1 MPDHYYTPNPTAAHE
16 ERGFETVLLGER
28 LTFKTDS
35 GVFSKAGVDAGTRL
49 LVEALPP
56 LSGRVL
62 DLGCGWG
69 PVGVA
74 LGRHNPAL
82 RLVLTDINERAAGL
96 ARENLRLNGVT
107 NAEVVSGDGF
117 ASVTGAFSAVI
128 TNPPIRAGKQT
139 IYALFAEAREHLEP
153 GGCLYVVIR
162 KQQGAPS
169 AVKYLEGIYKRV
181 EIIERGGG
189 YWVLRAEK
197 E

>member
-1 MPDHYYTPNPTAAHE
+1 MPDHYYTQNPAAPHE
-16 ERGFETVLLGER
+16 ERQFETVLLGER
-28 LTFKTDS
+28 LTFKTDA
-35 GVFSKAGVDAGTRL
+35 GVFSKGGVDAGTKL
-49 LVEALPP
+49 LLEALPP
-56 LSGRVL
+56 LAGRVL

-74 LGRHNPAL
+74 LGKRDPEL

-96 ARENLRLNGVT
+96 ARENLRLNGVK

-117 ASVTGAFSAVI
+117 QAVEGTFDAII

-139 IYALFAEAREHLEP
+139 IYALFSEAHERLVP
-153 GGCLYVVIR
+153 GGCLYIVIR

-169 AVKYLEGIYKRV
+169 AIKYLEGIYKDV

>member
-1 MPDHYYTPNPTAAHE
+1 MADHYYTAQPTSAHE
-16 ERGFETVLLGER
+16 ERRLEAELLGEK
-28 LTFKTDS
+28 LVFQTDA

-49 LVEALPP
+49 LLEALPE

-74 LGRHNPAL
+74 LGRRQPEL
-82 RLVLTDINERAAGL
+82 QIVMTDINERAAAL
-96 ARENLRLNGVT
+96 ARENLRLNGVG
-107 NAEVVSGDGF
+107 NAEVVTGDGF
-117 ASVTGAFSAVI
+117 ASVVGTFSAVI
-128 TNPPIRAGKQT
+128 TNPPIRAGKQV
-139 IYALFAEAREHLEP
+139 IYGLFAEAREHLEP
-153 GGCLYVVIR
+153 GGCLYIVIR

-169 AVKYLEGIYKRV
+169 AIKYLQTIYRDV

>member
-16 ERGFETVLLGER
+16 ERQFETVLLGER
-28 LTFKTDS
+28 LAFKTDA
-35 GVFSKAGVDAGTRL
+35 GVFSKAGVDAGTKL
-49 LVEALPP
+49 LIEALPP
-56 LSGRVL
+56 LNGRVL

-74 LGRHNPAL
+74 LGRHDPEL

-96 ARENLRLNGVT
+96 ARENLRRNGVT

-117 ASVTGAFSAVI
+117 AAVEGTFSAII

-139 IYALFAEAREHLEP
+139 IYALFREAHDRLEP
-153 GGCLYVVIR
+153 GGCLYIVIR

-169 AVKYLEGIYKRV
+169 AIKYLEGIYKDV